1 MLKKYLWRGSH
12 WKRKNG
18 AILHRNIKSDQKND
32 RENIHQHK
40 THKKKLEKFA
50 VAEFDDMNQI
60 EWVPFDPYGD

>member
-1 MLKKYLWRGSH
+1 MEKKKRCYFASKHQIGS
-12 WKRKNG
+12 
-18 AILHRNIKSDQKND
+18 KND